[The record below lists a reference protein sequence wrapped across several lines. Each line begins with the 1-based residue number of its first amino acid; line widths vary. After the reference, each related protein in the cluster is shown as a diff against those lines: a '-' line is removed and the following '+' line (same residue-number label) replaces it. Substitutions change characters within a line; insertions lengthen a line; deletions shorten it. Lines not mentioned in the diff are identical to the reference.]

1 MSSEVFFVQRNFAV
15 GDLAANRRILKES
28 ADAAAAAGAEV
39 VLAPELALTGYP
51 PEDLLN
57 DESFLLAAKNEAEC
71 LALAV
76 NPSLAVVFGL
86 PWREGEKLYNA
97 AVLVRGGRIEAVA
110 KKNRLPNF
118 SVFDER
124 RYFTAGGEKPL
135 IFSVN
140 DNVYALQICQDMWD
154 KRQAQDVRMA
164 AAKHTL
170 CLNASPFSVGKHAR
184 RLQAAGEFARRS
196 DSTVYYCHMVGGQD
210 ELVFDG
216 ASFAVNRQGE
226 LLKQF
231 PAMTE
236 ATGTIAGD
244 SVDYPDD
251 EDAVYAALVLGLRDF
266 FAKTGFA
273 DGVLLGLSGGVDS
286 ALVTLIA
293 AEALGGDKITAVM
306 MPSVY
311 TSKASLED
319 AAAIANNVGAN
330 YLEIPLTP
338 LMGAVGESLSPYLQ
352 SRSNDPTLENVQA
365 RLRGLLLMAVANNRN
380 ALLLAT
386 GNKSEMACG
395 YATLY
400 GDMCGGFAPLKD
412 VPKTMVWS
420 LAKRYGGK
428 IIPPRVIERPPT
440 AELRANQTDQD
451 TLPPYEQV
459 DAALSIRLQD
469 GLSAGQRGENF
480 EDGFLN
486 RFFGLLK
493 GAEHKRR
500 QAAIGPRISDCAFGR
515 DWRMPIAN
523 RYRH

>member
-15 GDLAANRRILKES
+15 GDLAANCRILKES
-28 ADAAAAAGAEV
+28 ADAAAAVGAEV

-97 AVLVRGGRIEAVA
+97 AVLVRDGRIEAVA

-154 KRQAQDVRMA
+154 RRQAQDVRMA

-210 ELVFDG
+210 ELIFDG

-231 PAMTE
+231 PAMAE
-236 ATGTIAGD
+236 ATGTIA
-244 SVDYPDD
+244 
-251 EDAVYAALVLGLRDF
+251 
-266 FAKTGFA
+266 
-273 DGVLLGLSGGVDS
+273 
-286 ALVTLIA
+286 VTA
-293 AEALGGDKITAVM
+293 
-306 MPSVY
+306 
-311 TSKASLED
+311 
-319 AAAIANNVGAN
+319 
-330 YLEIPLTP
+330 
-338 LMGAVGESLSPYLQ
+338 
-352 SRSNDPTLENVQA
+352 
-365 RLRGLLLMAVANNRN
+365 
-380 ALLLAT
+380 
-386 GNKSEMACG
+386 
-395 YATLY
+395 
-400 GDMCGGFAPLKD
+400 
-412 VPKTMVWS
+412 
-420 LAKRYGGK
+420 
-428 IIPPRVIERPPT
+428 
-440 AELRANQTDQD
+440 
-451 TLPPYEQV
+451 
-459 DAALSIRLQD
+459 
-469 GLSAGQRGENF
+469 
-480 EDGFLN
+480 
-486 RFFGLLK
+486 
-493 GAEHKRR
+493 
-500 QAAIGPRISDCAFGR
+500 
-515 DWRMPIAN
+515 
-523 RYRH
+523 

>member
-1 MSSEVFFVQRNFAV
+1 
-15 GDLAANRRILKES
+15 
-28 ADAAAAAGAEV
+28 
-39 VLAPELALTGYP
+39 
-51 PEDLLN
+51 
-57 DESFLLAAKNEAEC
+57 
-71 LALAV
+71 
-76 NPSLAVVFGL
+76 
-86 PWREGEKLYNA
+86 
-97 AVLVRGGRIEAVA
+97 
-110 KKNRLPNF
+110 
-118 SVFDER
+118 
-124 RYFTAGGEKPL
+124 
-135 IFSVN
+135 
-140 DNVYALQICQDMWD
+140 
-154 KRQAQDVRMA
+154 MA

-210 ELVFDG
+210 ELIFDG

-231 PAMTE
+231 PAMAE

-244 SVDYPDD
+244 SVNYPDD
-251 EDAVYAALVLGLRDF
+251 EGAVYAALVLGLRDF

-273 DGVLLGLSGGVDS
+273 NGVLLGLSGGVDS
-286 ALVTLIA
+286 ALTTLIA

-330 YLEIPLTP
+330 YLEIPITP
-338 LMGAVGESLSPYLQ
+338 LMEAVGESLSPYLQ
-352 SRSNDPTLENVQA
+352 PRPHDPTLENVQA

-469 GLSAGQRGENF
+469 GLSVGQRGENF
-480 EDGFLN
+480 EDDFLN

-515 DWRMPIAN
+515 DWRMPIC
-523 RYRH
+523 